1 MDLSKYASAL
11 PYPDVEVEKNIAE
24 SKLLMP
30 VYSGSTGE
38 LTAVTT
44 YIFQT
49 YVTPKY
55 PEIQEALEG
64 IAITE
69 MLHHKLLGKPYTNLA
84 VIPSWAH
91 ALTGTEVLRTIPYRL
106 KNI

>member
-49 YVTPKY
+49 YVTPK
-55 PEIQEALEG
+55 
-64 IAITE
+64 
-69 MLHHKLLGKPYTNLA
+69 
-84 VIPSWAH
+84 
-91 ALTGTEVLRTIPYRL
+91 
-106 KNI
+106 